1 MVQRQAKADRSSEKL
16 KKISDFLTE
25 IDKSDAIPEDI
36 TDRPGDFLRE
46 FYEVWYLNGGLEGGK
61 PRNSIRRMRNEWLV
75 GSSFVKSLHPKLKG
89 QVKIGRRDGQRLID
103 LFLSRWEYVGS
114 LRKDDVVTS
123 DGYVP
128 FPSKNIATLATNLV
142 DAIFGLDST
151 VVLLPKPVIDDEPE
165 DDSVTR
171 SVRSYKSLIQES
183 DALITVSSRRSVLG
197 PSASEGMR
205 LWWHLIDDLAT
216 NGSFQDKT
224 FIWVIDIGSRQVE
237 DEGSFADFYNAGLL
251 ALHFAAFA
259 NFLSEH
265 DQDKL
270 GYGPVGRR
278 LSLPNDE
285 RRMKRWQWLLDHG
298 VVVVRAREHTELT
311 QLYEKEDAASIGV
324 RLQNI
329 GIDSSHALPRTVPS
343 AWASALSG
351 FYNKTIEDL
360 ADATLSVAYK
370 KDGWNKADLRYSAAT
385 SKVKYLSEFFD
396 VDQEAWSVDVIELD
410 SPGKYYDE
418 IYRLIYFAS
427 TYRLSRGIS
436 SNRDC
441 MLAASFLKAIG
452 LEVVRIDDFI
462 RVFGIIE
469 RTAAL

>member
-1 MVQRQAKADRSSEKL
+1 MQ
-16 KKISDFLTE
+16 
-25 IDKSDAIPEDI
+25 KSDANTERISILLSKIDSSGEIPEEI
-36 TDRPGDFLRE
+36 TDRPGEFLRE
-46 FYEVWYLNGGLEGGK
+46 FYEAWYVNGGLEGGK

-75 GSSFVKSLHPKLKG
+75 GDNFVRSLHPKLKG

-114 LRKDDVVTS
+114 LRKDEAVTS

-128 FPSKNIATLATNLV
+128 FPSNNVSDLAINLV
-142 DAIFGLDST
+142 DTIFGLDSA
-151 VVLLPKPVIDDEPE
+151 VILLPKLIIDEEPE
-165 DDSVTR
+165 DDSATL
-171 SVRSYKSLIQES
+171 SVRSYKSLIQDS

-216 NGSFQDKT
+216 NNAFKEKT

-251 ALHFAAFA
+251 AMHFSSFA

-285 RRMKRWQWLLDHG
+285 RRMKRWQWLLNHG
-298 VVVVRAREHTELT
+298 IVIIRARGHVELS
-311 QLYEKEDAASIGV
+311 QFYEEEDAASKGM

-343 AWASALSG
+343 AWASSLSG
-351 FYNKTIEDL
+351 LYDKPIEDL
-360 ADATLSVAYK
+360 ADATISVAYK
-370 KDGWNKADLRYSAAT
+370 KEGWGKTDLRYSAAT
-385 SKVKYLSEFFD
+385 SKVKYISDFFD
-396 VDQEAWSVDVIELD
+396 VDQEAWSVDIIELE
-410 SPGKYYDE
+410 SPGSHNDE

-427 TYRLSRGIS
+427 NYRLSRGTTS
-436 SNRDC
+436 DRDC
-441 MLAASFLKAIG
+441 MLAASFLKSIG
-452 LEVVRIDDFI
+452 LEVVRIDDFMSI
-462 RVFGIIE
+462 FGIME
-469 RTAAL
+469 RMPIP